1 MNQYYKPMLAR
12 QIEKAFTSEDWI
24 FEVKWDGIRAISYVT
39 DDLSI
44 RTRNG
49 LEIEQNF
56 PEFQELKDLTK
67 DAVVDGEILVM
78 KQGKPDFQAL
88 AERSKTTSI
97 ENIKYLSR
105 TLPATYVL
113 FDLLEKDGKSLLKM
127 PLIQRKELL
136 QQAVKEGKRVIISAY
151 VEDQG
156 EIYYRAALSKSL
168 EGIMAK
174 KKDSQYEPGARTGN
188 WLKIKPL
195 LTCDC
200 IIFGYTI
207 GKGFREHTFG
217 ALILGLFDKDGPVY
231 IGKVGTGFGQDTIES
246 MLKTFKPL
254 KVEHATLKNVN
265 VPEEIV
271 WLKPEIVCE
280 IAFQNVTN
288 DNKLRMPRFLG
299 LRTDKA
305 PSECTMD
312 QILHDNLETYAAKR
326 DFKGTSEPAPSL
338 GLAGVEGKAFVV
350 QEHHARRLHYD
361 LRLEK
366 DGVLKSWAAP
376 KGIPEQSGDK
386 RLAVE
391 TEDHPLE
398 YKSFEGTIPEGH
410 YGAGT
415 VKIFDSGTYEVK
427 TWNDKLVE
435 FTLHG
440 QTLQGR
446 YALARFKKAGEK
458 QWLLLKTK
466 ESDQ

>member
-1 MNQYYKPMLAR
+1 
-12 QIEKAFTSEDWI
+12 
-24 FEVKWDGIRAISYVT
+24 
-39 DDLSI
+39 
-44 RTRNG
+44 
-49 LEIEQNF
+49 
-56 PEFQELKDLTK
+56 
-67 DAVVDGEILVM
+67 
-78 KQGKPDFQAL
+78 
-88 AERSKTTSI
+88 
-97 ENIKYLSR
+97 
-105 TLPATYVL
+105 
-113 FDLLEKDGKSLLKM
+113 
-127 PLIQRKELL
+127 
-136 QQAVKEGKRVIISAY
+136 
-151 VEDQG
+151 
-156 EIYYRAALSKSL
+156 
-168 EGIMAK
+168 
-174 KKDSQYEPGARTGN
+174 
-188 WLKIKPL
+188 
-195 LTCDC
+195 
-200 IIFGYTI
+200 
-207 GKGFREHTFG
+207 
-217 ALILGLFDKDGPVY
+217 
-231 IGKVGTGFGQDTIES
+231 
-246 MLKTFKPL
+246 
-254 KVEHATLKNVN
+254 
-265 VPEEIV
+265 
-271 WLKPEIVCE
+271 
-280 IAFQNVTN
+280 
-288 DNKLRMPRFLG
+288 
-299 LRTDKA
+299 
-305 PSECTMD
+305 
-312 QILHDNLETYAAKR
+312 
-326 DFKGTSEPAPSL
+326 L